1 MAAGIYEAIVI
12 GTSAG
17 GSAALKEIL
26 PELPKDYNLPVI
38 IVQHMHP
45 LQAGPA
51 IIHNCTECALEVKE
65 AEEKESVQPGYV
77 YFAPANYHLLIEDD
91 RSFALS
97 IDEKV
102 NYTRPSIDVLF
113 ESAADVY
120 GSRLIGIILSGA
132 NNDGVAGMLR
142 IKRSGG
148 LVIVQDPDTA
158 DAPFMPN
165 AVLEA
170 ISVDYKLAPRSIG
183 HLLKEFLAVTE

>member
-1 MAAGIYEAIVI
+1 
-12 GTSAG
+12 
-17 GSAALKEIL
+17 
-26 PELPKDYNLPVI
+26 
-38 IVQHMHP
+38 MHP

-51 IIHNCTECALEVKE
+51 IIHNCAECALEVKE
-65 AEEKESVQPGYV
+65 AEEKEPVQPGYV

-120 GSRLIGIILSGA
+120 GSSLIGIILSGA

-158 DAPFMPN
+158 DAPFMPK